1 MEDNDAFV
9 LSYTHD
15 WKSIDSYQKLQYQC
29 IADVVI
35 LEKSLVVYNDMIELL
50 DKVFNHLSAE
60 EKELLYAS

>member
-1 MEDNDAFV
+1 MIGRV
-9 LSYTHD
+9 LIATN
-15 WKSIDSYQKLQYQC
+15 

-35 LEKSLVVYNDMIELL
+35 REKSLVVYNDMIELL